1 MRTKPSIERGTVV
14 LVDTSVWVEAFRK
27 PARVHLADLVDLDEI
42 VTCLPVIQE
51 ILQGFDSE
59 AAFLRARQAMLAFPI
74 VESPVGR
81 DVFLEGADL
90 YRAGR
95 RMGLTIRSSVD
106 CLIAVCAIRNQ
117 LEVVHC
123 DRDFDQIAKVAP
135 LKVRNVRVPRV
146 PRVPQVPRVR

>member
-1 MRTKPSIERGTVV
+1 VV
-14 LVDTSVWVEAFRK
+14 LVDSSVWIEVFRK
-27 PARVHLADLVDLDEI
+27 PARVQLADIVDLDEI
-42 VTCLPVIQE
+42 ATCLPVIQE

-59 AAFLRARQAMLAFPI
+59 PGFLRARQAMLAFPI
-74 VESPVGR
+74 VESPIGR
-81 DVFLEGADL
+81 EVFLEAADL

-123 DRDFDQIAKVAP
+123 DRDFDQIAKIAP
-135 LKVRNVRVPRV
+135 LRERDIRRRTP
-146 PRVPQVPRVR
+146 PSA